1 MKQAKATRVW
11 AVLMALLTSLSVT
24 ACGNGGDS
32 GSSEGSATSSTSSSS
47 SSSGES
53 SGQKTQEVR
62 KISCVGM
69 TYTNPSRPWWSPENY
84 HDWETGKAFDQKLAD
99 MNIELEMELIAYEQY
114 EDTMKSRLAS
124 NLDLPDIIRGAGSQ
138 SDWIGYGKNGMT
150 WNINELLETYD
161 ADGSIMDYLRENC
174 PTSLGTIL
182 EGDGNLWWFPHAYQY
197 VCDGGSGSAFMM
209 SLRADW
215 MENLGMEFKNFYT
228 PDELYDILV
237 AFRENDAN
245 GNGVADEV
253 LGFDPAS
260 QWEPI
265 SAGFG
270 IGQKYIYALN
280 DGSGVQ
286 CKLDHENFPAFI
298 EYCQKLYQ
306 AGVLSTEILNS
317 DNGIVSGNRASAV
330 YDYNAQGWLE
340 ASIAGYE
347 DTAEYAGIVIDDDAG
362 VNGYMLPC
370 SDNADMAILGWLIN
384 KECKEPQ
391 AVVDLMDYIYSD
403 QGNMDLYWGIEGV
416 TFEYKDGLPEFIVPS
431 LELYGEDSTISPL
444 WQVVTVNCL
453 PGVCVVDSRGHVD
466 AMRREQEKE
475 GMDYKNMAIDII
487 LDAAARDIPRVE
499 QIQPFAIATDAEQEV
514 LNAKYND
521 VCTYINELIL
531 DLILGN
537 KSLADLDTYRA
548 ELTTLGLD
556 DVIEVYRARY
566 DRYMASQK

>member
-1 MKQAKATRVW
+1 MKQAKATRVL

-32 GSSEGSATSSTSSSS
+32 GSSEGSMTSSTG

-69 TYTNPSRPWWSPENY
+69 TYTNASRPWWGPENY
-84 HDWETGKAFDQKLAD
+84 HDWETGKLFDQKLAD
-99 MNIELEMELIAYEQY
+99 MNIELEMELISPEQY
-114 EDTMKSRLAS
+114 DDTMKSRLAS
-124 NLDLPDIIRGAGSQ
+124 NLDLPDIIRAVGSQ
-138 SDWIGYGKNGMT
+138 SDWIDYGKNGMT
-150 WNINELLETYD
+150 WNITELLETYD
-161 ADGSIMDYLRENC
+161 ADGSIMDYIREVC
-174 PTSLGTIL
+174 PTTLGTIL
-182 EGDGNLWWFPHAYQY
+182 DEDGTLWWFPYAYRY
-197 VCDGGSGSAFMM
+197 VCDAGAGSAFLMC
-209 SLRADW
+209 LRVDW

-237 AFRENDAN
+237 AFREKDAN

-253 LGFDPAS
+253 LGFNPAS
-260 QWEPI
+260 EWEPI

-306 AGVLSTEILNS
+306 AGVFSTEILNS
-317 DNGIVSGNRASAV
+317 DNGIEVGNRASAI
-330 YDYNAQGWLE
+330 YNYNAQAWVE

-362 VNGYMLPC
+362 ANGYMLPC
-370 SDNADMAILGWLIN
+370 SDNEDMALLGWLIN

-403 QGNMDLYWGIEGV
+403 QGNTDFYWGIEGV
-416 TFEYKDGLPEFIVPS
+416 SFEYKDGVPQHIGTNDD
-431 LELYGEDSTISPL
+431 LYGEDSTISPL
-444 WQVVTVNCL
+444 WQVVTANCL
-453 PGVCVVDSRGHVD
+453 PATCFVDLRGHMD
-466 AMRREQEKE
+466 AFRKEQTQE
-475 GMDYKNMAIDII
+475 GMDYKNMALDVL
-487 LDAAARDIPRVE
+487 LDAEARDIPRVE
-499 QIQPFAIATDAEQEV
+499 QVQPFAIATDAEQEV
-514 LNAKYND
+514 LDAKYND
-521 VCTYINELIL
+521 VYTYMNELIM

-566 DRYMASQK
+566 DRYMTFQK